1 MAPRATVWNRIHGE
15 VSRGLCPSERVQ
27 GASVLSTSWRLPPQ
41 GPESPWSLQANPSK
55 VYRQENSQGNDLPF
69 LFLSALLFFL
79 NLVMIWVHTPFPRS
93 AFLVRKTF
101 PRLAEIQ
108 HGGLDGTKPL
118 AQYGHLTLIPSIS
131 CFRMLRAI
139 APPLSLLH
147 SVTEIK
153 S

>member
-1 MAPRATVWNRIHGE
+1 MDNTDAPCTLSLGQSPLETSPCILFHTVALGAIH
-15 VSRGLCPSERVQ
+15 RH
-27 GASVLSTSWRLPPQ
+27 T
-41 GPESPWSLQANPSK
+41 ESPLL
-55 VYRQENSQGNDLPF
+55 DLPF

-118 AQYGHLTLIPSIS
+118 AQYGHLSLIPSIS